1 MNLGVS
7 AVDRQ
12 RRAKV
17 DEVAIQVGV
26 VLVDASQMREA
37 IGVQCM
43 QHEHRDARS
52 LDLGNERR
60 VVQERHLASRS
71 AKALHPVSPRDQKQ
85 QPGGVGAAEQRKIH
99 RQLFA
104 RGASLGGM
112 HVMHEVRT
120 AHPCRGEELV
130 ARLGIALRKMR
141 DRIHREIGIAA
152 SASAAR

>member
-7 AVDRQ
+7 VVDRQ

-26 VLVDASQMREA
+26 VLVDASQMRET
-37 IGVQCM
+37 IGVQRM
-43 QHEHRDARS
+43 QHEYRDARS

-60 VVQERHLASRS
+60 VVQKRHLASRS
-71 AKALHPVSPRDQKQ
+71 AKALYPVSTRNQKQ
-85 QPGGVGAAEQRKIH
+85 QAGRVGAAEQRKIH

-112 HVMHEVRT
+112 HVMHQLRT
-120 AHPCRGEELV
+120 AHPRRGEESV
-130 ARLGIALRKMR
+130 ARFGIALRKMR
-141 DRIHREIGIAA
+141 SRIHREIGIAA